1 MNRGLWLVCSLSLG
15 TAAAASGCYVGPQP
29 PPPAYVEPSA
39 APEQVS
45 ADGSVYPA
53 TPPPDPIPEYQPAA
67 PGPGYAWVNGYW
79 DWTGSEWTWDTGYWA
94 PADQAYL
101 FIGPR
106 FLFVDGRPVY
116 YRPYWQG
123 PGGYRAYGYGY
134 RGRAPVGAW
143 RARPSVAPGA
153 WRAQHN
159 EGWRRTPG
167 ATAWRGAPARG
178 PEPMRGGPARGPEP
192 MRGGNPGFHNPGF
205 HGGAP
210 PAARG
215 GAPGP
220 AFHSAPAARSAPSH
234 GGGGGGRMRH

>member
-1 MNRGLWLVCSLSLG
+1 MNRGLWLVCSLALG

-29 PPPAYVEPSA
+29 PPPAYVEPAPA
-39 APEQVS
+39 AEPVA
-45 ADGSVYPA
+45 ADGTVYPA
-53 TPPPDPIPEYQPAA
+53 TPPPDPIPEYQPPA
-67 PGPGYAWVNGYW
+67 PAYGYSWVGGYW
-79 DWTGSEWTWDTGYWA
+79 DWTGLEWSWNAGYWA
-94 PADQAYL
+94 PSDQAYL

-153 WRAQHN
+153 WRAEHN

-167 ATAWRGAPARG
+167 AAAFRGA
-178 PEPMRGGPARGPEP
+178 PARGPEP
-192 MRGGNPGFHNPGF
+192 MRGGNPGFR
-205 HGGAP
+205 GAP

-215 GAPGP
+215 PAPGFHAAPAP
-220 AFHSAPAARSAPSH
+220 AFHPAPAAHSAPSRG
-234 GGGGGGRMRH
+234 GGGGGGRMHH

>member
-94 PADQAYL
+94 PQDQAYL

-134 RGRAPVGAW
+134 RGRAPIGAW

-178 PEPMRGGPARGPEP
+178 PEPLRGGPARGPEP

-205 HGGAP
+205 HGGAA

-234 GGGGGGRMRH
+234 GGGGGGRMHH

>member
-1 MNRGLWLVCSLSLG
+1 MNRGFWLACSLSLG
-15 TAAAASGCYVGPQP
+15 TAFAASGCYMGPQP
-29 PPPAYVEPSA
+29 PPPAYVEPAA
-39 APEQVS
+39 APVA
-45 ADGSVYPA
+45 ADDGTVYPT
-53 TPPPDPIPEYQPAA
+53 TPPPDPIPEYQPPA
-67 PGPGYAWVNGYW
+67 PAYGYSWVGGYW
-79 DWTGSEWTWDTGYWA
+79 DWVGFEWSWNAGYWA
-94 PADQAYL
+94 PSDQAYL

-167 ATAWRGAPARG
+167 AGAWRGAPARG
-178 PEPMRGGPARGPEP
+178 PEPMRGG
-192 MRGGNPGFHNPGF
+192 NPGFR
-205 HGGAP
+205 GAP

-215 GAPGP
+215 PAPGFHPAPAP
-220 AFHSAPAARSAPSH
+220 AFHPAPAAHAAPARG
-234 GGGGGGRMRH
+234 GGGGGGRVHH

>member
-1 MNRGLWLVCSLSLG
+1 MNRGLWLACSLALG
-15 TAAAASGCYVGPQP
+15 TAFAASGCYMGPQP
-29 PPPAYVEPSA
+29 PPPAYVEPAPAPVA
-39 APEQVS
+39 AN
-45 ADGSVYPA
+45 DGTVYPT
-53 TPPPDPIPEYQPAA
+53 TPPPDPIPEYQPPA
-67 PGPGYAWVNGYW
+67 PAYGYSWVGGYW
-79 DWTGSEWTWDTGYWA
+79 DWVGFEWSWNAGYWA

-101 FIGPR
+101 FVGPR

-153 WRAQHN
+153 WRAEHN

-167 ATAWRGAPARG
+167 AGGWRGAPARG
-178 PEPMRGGPARGPEP
+178 PEPMRGG
-192 MRGGNPGFHNPGF
+192 NPGFR
-205 HGGAP
+205 GAP

-215 GAPGP
+215 PAPGFHPAPAP
-220 AFHSAPAARSAPSH
+220 AFHPAPAAHSAPSRG
-234 GGGGGGRMRH
+234 GGGGGGRVHH